1 MNISVARQQYSQNKI
16 KSLTEQEQNVEAI
29 RIALQQV
36 TSAMKNSV
44 AVTTAEDREL
54 HFDMA
59 LTRIYILQKCLDFE
73 AGGDLAKNLFRI
85 YEFARQSL
93 LNFKDDIETK
103 KNVETAIEYLSIV
116 YEGWQGL
123 KL

>member
-1 MNISVARQQYSQNKI
+1 MNIGVARQQYSQNKI

-36 TSAMKNSV
+36 TSAMKNFVS
-44 AVTTAEDREL
+44 ATTAEDRES
-54 HFDMA
+54 HFEMA

-85 YEFARQSL
+85 YEFARQSI
-93 LNFKDDIETK
+93 LNFEDDLETK
-103 KNVETAIEYLSIV
+103 KNVETAIEYLSVV
-116 YEGWQGL
+116 YEGWREM

>member
-1 MNISVARQQYSQNKI
+1 MNIGVARQQYSQNKI

-36 TSAMKNSV
+36 TSAMKNFVS
-44 AVTTAEDREL
+44 ATTAEDREP
-54 HFDMA
+54 HFEMA

-85 YEFARQSL
+85 YEFARQSI

-103 KNVETAIEYLSIV
+103 KNVETAIEYLNVV
-116 YEGWQGL
+116 YEGWREM